1 MPPKRVFKKAK
12 STSTTYASITVQDSD
27 KLTNTSSETPPSD
40 DPFSPSPLAEDST
53 AEKAERIAWSEEMTE
68 QLVEVVYAKWEEAPG
83 ACDNGMKRDTWTE
96 GADRANQVRKVGAVV
111 TWDKAKNKWGDLKIK
126 YRHWVKLSE
135 MSGFG
140 FNPDTGL
147 YEAFD
152 YVWDNL
158 NKSEPN
164 IIWHKTHIMPFR
176 DMIGEILQEETA
188 NGGGALTATEPTP
201 LDPRLVAF
209 DTTTLAMASSSST
222 SPALTSKPKT
232 QYNKSKRKVRTES
245 ADDEDKR
252 VPAKKVDL
260 GAAISSLAEQMDLA
274 RKAKEQFLTNQQKA
288 VQLLESLYK
297 KRLDMVA
304 FIKACVFF
312 KDEGNSSTFIILEDE
327 EFRDRF
333 LEINLGIELYKASI

>member
-1 MPPKRVFKKAK
+1 L
-12 STSTTYASITVQDSD
+12 I
-27 KLTNTSSETPPSD
+27 L
-40 DPFSPSPLAEDST
+40 L
-53 AEKAERIAWSEEMTE
+53 
-68 QLVEVVYAKWEEAPG
+68 
-83 ACDNGMKRDTWTE
+83 
-96 GADRANQVRKVGAVV
+96 
-111 TWDKAKNKWGDLKIK
+111 
-126 YRHWVKLSE
+126 HWL
-135 MSGFG
+135 
-140 FNPDTGL
+140 
-147 YEAFD
+147 
-152 YVWDNL
+152 W
-158 NKSEPN
+158 
-164 IIWHKTHIMPFR
+164 
-176 DMIGEILQEETA
+176 
-188 NGGGALTATEPTP
+188 
-201 LDPRLVAF
+201 
-209 DTTTLAMASSSST
+209 
-222 SPALTSKPKT
+222 PKT